1 MSENIHPLPAV
12 RSPKQREHH
21 VGLLGI
27 YFSAEPCQ
35 ARPKMGWLGCGWSSQ
50 ASPEESWE
58 GACRS
63 IRCLCCNYRQWSLRN
78 HLADQMSG
86 WVKLKSCEY

>member
-50 ASPEESWE
+50 GFTRREL
-58 GACRS
+58 GRS
-63 IRCLCCNYRQWSLRN
+63 LQIHQVPVLQL
-78 HLADQMSG
+78 
-86 WVKLKSCEY
+86 